1 MSQFDLGQLS
11 QALFEESH
19 DALFVFDPDSNQIL
33 EVNGTAEQLSGF
45 PRGQLLDMQ
54 WDYLFRFEQPGGRQR
69 LQRAAGRSGFFHSQE
84 GFFLRTGQDGV
95 WVAVNLSVTRL
106 HVKPKTLGLI
116 AARDMTEQRQARL
129 QLKKAETELRRV
141 LSSVSD
147 CLWSAE
153 IDARG
158 RWQYHY
164 FSPVVEKITGRPAD
178 YFLKDGRHWQE
189 IVHPDDRP
197 RWLNAVRRIAGGQ
210 PALEEEYRV
219 LRPDHAVCWVRDSL
233 RASRG
238 EDGGLRRVDGVL
250 SDITARK
257 NTEEALAKE
266 ESLLHALMDNVP
278 DTIYFKDLQSRFIR
292 INKAVADRF
301 GLSDPTQAVGKTDF
315 DFFNREHSEQ
325 AYRDEQEVI
334 RTGRPVIA
342 KEEREVLPDGVER
355 WVSSTKLPLHDPDG
369 KVIGTFGISRD
380 ITQRKLTEES
390 LQQTAADLT
399 RSNRELQ
406 RLAADLEA
414 IATSERQA
422 HQQLKQA
429 QSQLVQTEKLA
440 ALGQMVAGVA
450 HEINNPLAY
459 VTNNLFVLQRDVT
472 SLRDLLRL
480 YQEAEAL
487 LAERHD
493 EVLRQIRAFADRIDL
508 TYTLDNLEG
517 LLGRTRE
524 GLKRIQ
530 VIVSDLRNFARLDE
544 SDLHEV
550 DLNAGIT
557 STLNIIRGRAKKQD
571 VEVAADLRPLPPVT
585 CYPDKVNQVVLNLVA
600 NAIDAC
606 ARGGKVTVRTRAGA
620 GGVEIHIED
629 TGSGIDPAVR
639 DKIFDPFFTT
649 KPPGQGTGLGL
660 SISYRIVE
668 HHGGRID
675 LDSAPGRGSHF
686 TVHLPLR
693 PPAARGP
700 SDPLGVAPG

>member
-11 QALFEESH
+11 QALFEESQ
-19 DALFVFDPDSNQIL
+19 DALFLFDPDTDHIL
-33 EVNGTAEQLSGF
+33 EVNAVAERLSGF
-45 PRGQLLDMQ
+45 RRERLLDMQ

-69 LQRAAGRSGFFHSQE
+69 LRQAAGKSGVFHSQE

-95 WVAVNLSVTRL
+95 WVPVNLTVTRL

-116 AARDMTEQRQARL
+116 AARDMSEQRQARI

-153 IDARG
+153 IVPGG
-158 RWQYHY
+158 RWQYRY
-164 FSPVVEKITGRPAD
+164 FSPVVDKITGRPAD
-178 YFLKDGRHWQE
+178 YFLGDIKRWQD

-197 RWLNAVRRIAGGQ
+197 RWQNALRRLAGGQ

-219 LRPDHAVCWVRDSL
+219 VRPDDTVCWVRDSL
-233 RASRG
+233 RVSRG
-238 EDGGLRRVDGVL
+238 EDGRSSRVDGVL

-257 NTEEALAKE
+257 RTEEALVKE
-266 ESLLHALMDNVP
+266 QSLLQALMDSVP

-292 INKAVADRF
+292 INKALADRF
-301 GLSDPTQAVGKTDF
+301 GLADPAQAVGKTDF
-315 DFFNREHSEQ
+315 DFFNREHGEQ
-325 AYRDEQEVI
+325 AFHDEQEVI
-334 RTGRPVIA
+334 RSGLPLIA
-342 KEEREVLPDGVER
+342 KEEREVLPDGLER
-355 WVSSTKLPLHDPDG
+355 WVSSTKMPLQDG
-369 KVIGTFGISRD
+369 AGNVIGTFGVSRD
-380 ITQRKLTEES
+380 ITQRKLADES
-390 LQQTAADLT
+390 LQRTAADLT

-406 RLAADLEA
+406 RLATDLKI

-429 QSQLVQTEKLA
+429 QSQLVQSEKLA

-450 HEINNPLAY
+450 HEINNPLAF
-459 VTNNLFVLQRDVT
+459 VSNNVFVLQRDVN

-480 YQEAEAL
+480 YQAAEAL
-487 LAERHD
+487 LADRHD
-493 EVLRQIRAFADRIDL
+493 EVLRHIREFADRIDL
-508 TYTLDNLEG
+508 NYTLDNLEG
-517 LLGRTRE
+517 LLNRTRD

-550 DLNAGIT
+550 DLNAGIA
-557 STLNIIRGRAKKQD
+557 STLNIIRGRAKKHDVD
-571 VEVAADLRPLPPVT
+571 VEADLGPLPPVM
-585 CYPDKVNQVVLNLVA
+585 CYPAKVNQVVLNLVA

-606 ARGGKVTVRTRAGA
+606 SKGGKVTVRSRANA
-620 GGVEIHIED
+620 DGVEIHVED
-629 TGSGIDPAVR
+629 TGSGIDPAIR

-668 HHGGRID
+668 DHGGRID
-675 LDSAPGRGSHF
+675 LDSAPGRGAHF
-686 TVHLPLR
+686 TVHLPFK
-693 PPAARGP
+693 PQPAR
-700 SDPLGVAPG
+700 SQSSSY